1 MKKILL
7 ILLACTLLGHAST
20 FANEKQL
27 KADLMQMLATFT
39 TYMKADFQDCVEPNA
54 DGEPC
59 GCFRGE
65 NTMGSDERG
74 VRPNADLSMICAFL
88 VKYGKGKVTLP
99 EGVTWNDL
107 ETMARKSLVFAYS
120 THKANRLKVCAGNRY
135 WGSVSEK
142 DHVWESSLWAMS
154 VAYSAFFQ
162 WERLSD
168 KQRDYIYQLLKAEC
182 NYELERTIPTG
193 YKGDTKAEENGW
205 EADVLAATLGLFPN
219 DLLAPQWFQRLR
231 EFAINSY
238 SHKNDANDK
247 TVVDPHYD
255 QQTVSDLYRG
265 QNLYD
270 DLTLQ
275 NHNYFHTS
283 YQNVVIQELG
293 EAALALKLFQEELYG
308 KERWQTNALM
318 HNNDRVMREV
328 LYWLALSDG
337 ELAMPN
343 GNDWSLFLYDQ
354 ITSYSTNAC
363 FLRDPHALMLEELAC
378 RQIAARQKT
387 TADGSWLLRADV
399 GARRMGVEAHRV
411 MMSWLMHHVL
421 PTKKMKPTTWDAF
434 SREYSAAKILS
445 SQNIVRAATPQ
456 RFTCF
461 SWSEGLK
468 SYTGYIAPHNSLS
481 SLLSPLSSNLIVPF
495 RQNNTGN
502 FIGWYDVEGRK
513 TNAKPIVS
521 GQYQLDGNAYVM
533 SGELQTNDAALN
545 HRFVI
550 YSTPGNAVIYMDYV
564 RANDTCTITAEK
576 GGLMAVSVDEFTSL
590 HRTFYT
596 KDGAQQLDGNGLT
609 VMNGPWLNIDNAFG
623 ITTHHLQPSTSNLQ
637 PSTFHLPPS
646 TIAFGERTNNNSVM
660 TAKLYALYNSER
672 RTVNAGD
679 VVGCRA
685 VVYYS
690 NVDAAT
696 TARLAT
702 QNKTFTTAD
711 GWLGITAYDPDGTAY
726 ELRVNFKGEHVVVE
740 Y

>member
-88 VKYGKGKVTLP
+88 VKYGKEKVTLP

-293 EAALALKLFQEELYG
+293 EAALALKLFQKELYG

-609 VMNGPWLNIDNAFG
+609 VMNGPWVNIDNTFG

>member
-1 MKKILL
+1 MKRILL
-7 ILLACTLLGHAST
+7 ILLACCLLGHTSA
-20 FANEKQL
+20 FADEKQL

-54 DGEPC
+54 DGELC

-88 VKYGKGKVTLP
+88 VKYGKGKVVLP
-99 EGVTWNDL
+99 DGVTWDEL

-162 WERLSD
+162 WDRLSD
-168 KQRDYIYQLLKAEC
+168 KQRGYIYQLLKAEC

-205 EADVLAATLGLFPN
+205 EADVLAVTLGLFPN
-219 DLLAPQWFQRLR
+219 DPLAPRWFQRLR

-238 SHKNDANDK
+238 SHPDDAHDK
-247 TVVDPHYD
+247 TVVDPRYD

-293 EAALALKLFQEELYG
+293 EAALALKLFQKELYG

-318 HNNDRVMREV
+318 HNNDRVMRDV

-378 RQIAARQKT
+378 RQIQARQQT
-387 TADGSWLLRADV
+387 TKDGSWLLRADV

-421 PTKKMKPTTWDAF
+421 PTKKLKPTTWDAF
-434 SREYSAAKILS
+434 SRAYSAAKVLS
-445 SQNIVRAATPQ
+445 SQNIVRAATPH

-461 SWSEGLK
+461 SWSEGLN
-468 SYTGYIAPHNSLS
+468 SYTGYIAPTTLH
-481 SLLSPLSSNLIVPF
+481 LLPSTTNLIVPF

-502 FIGWYDVEGRK
+502 FLGWYDVEGRK
-513 TNAKPIVS
+513 TNAKPVVS

-533 SGELQTNDAALN
+533 SGELQTNDGALN
-545 HRFVI
+545 HRFAI

-576 GGLMAVSVDEFTSL
+576 GALMAVSVDEFTTL
-590 HRTFYT
+590 TRTLYT
-596 KDGAQQLDGNGLT
+596 SDGAQQLDGNGLT
-609 VMNGPWLNIDNAFG
+609 VMNGPWVNIDNTFG
-623 ITTHHLQPSTSNLQ
+623 ITTFHLPLPS
-637 PSTFHLPPS
+637 STFHLPPS
-646 TIAFGERTNNNSVM
+646 TLPLPPSKIAFGERTNNNSVM
-660 TAKLYALYNSER
+660 TAKLYASYSDER

-679 VVGCRA
+679 VVGCRV

-696 TARLAT
+696 TARLAA

-711 GWLGITAYDPDGTAY
+711 GRPGITAYDPDGTAY
-726 ELRVNFKGEHVVVE
+726 DMFLPFSLED
-740 Y
+740 